1 MRKNGPS
8 WKDLYIEIGSLVR
21 ELRRKRNLTQEQ
33 LASQAGLR
41 RTSITNIEA
50 GRQRIPVDLLFDLAE
65 GLHVSASDLLPDGA
79 AGIPKD
85 IEDKIP
91 ANYAQAERSALRRIV
106 R

>member
-1 MRKNGPS
+1 M
-8 WKDLYIEIGSLVR
+8 GSLVR

-33 LASQAGLR
+33 LASQVGLR

-50 GRQRIPVDLLFDLAE
+50 GRQRIPVDLLFELAE
-65 GLHVSASDLLPDGA
+65 GLHINPKELIPDTA
-79 AGIPKD
+79 ARIPKD

-91 ANYAQAERSALRRIV
+91 RNYAQAERLALRRIV